1 VLLFDR
7 SAKTPVPTD
16 AGRVLTERAR
26 CVLRQADIFESTAS
40 AITSGLEPELTL
52 AVDSFLPTQPLV
64 ESLRALKNTF
74 PDLQVTLFTEGMGAA
89 ERRLRDDSATLAFC
103 VLSPTSAQ
111 DLQAHPLMK
120 VALVPVVAA
129 SRSLASATQPITRD
143 LLQDEVQLVL
153 TDPTNPR
160 RPIL

>member
-1 VLLFDR
+1 M
-7 SAKTPVPTD
+7 
-16 AGRVLTERAR
+16 
-26 CVLRQADIFESTAS
+26 LRQADIFESTAS